1 MSKEIY
7 DRIGALR
14 GEIDRAK
21 GPQREALIDTLDTAV
36 MTLESRGAPVPGWAK
51 SRIAARRESELED
64 RFDNMP
70 I

>member
-14 GEIDRAK
+14 GEIDRAE
-21 GPQREALIDTLDTAV
+21 GRQREALIDTLETAV
-36 MTLESRGAPVPGWAK
+36 MTLEARGAPVPGWAQ
-51 SRIAARRESELED
+51 SRLSKERRDAVED
-64 RFDNMP
+64 QFDNMP